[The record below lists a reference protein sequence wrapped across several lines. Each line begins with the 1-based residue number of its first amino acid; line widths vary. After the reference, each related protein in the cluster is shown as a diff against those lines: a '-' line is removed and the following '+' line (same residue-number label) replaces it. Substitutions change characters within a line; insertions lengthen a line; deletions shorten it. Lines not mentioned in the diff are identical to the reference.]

1 MGWQGFDQYICKK
14 KTAIAVWNYGFISVE
29 GESVISIWL

>member
-1 MGWQGFDQYICKK
+1 MGWQGFDQYIGE
-14 KTAIAVWNYGFISVE
+14 KTTIAVWNCGFISIE